1 MNEKKKNSTQKG
13 EFIDLE
19 ESQYKKR
26 TNFKT
31 ISFLIILLSLLTLL
45 AIFFLEKFN
54 YINQFLFSPKIVNNN
69 KTTEIQPGVINT
81 KNWVEKRQVENLNKR
96 INEIN
101 EEILENKLKIS
112 KSDSLILDLKQ
123 KIKILENQQ
132 KGNSNFY
139 YAEKYLILNDLL
151 NVKNKFDNRE
161 NFNLELDKLIS
172 RFNDQP
178 EIKTL
183 IIFFQDIR
191 VDEIIS
197 EGDLLDILNMKI
209 NFYQRDLSDFID
221 SNLTSD
227 ISAKED
233 IFESKENFYSYLKKL
248 FKSTYKITKIETTEN
263 QNNQGMISEIKLVE
277 SLKLAKEYLMIGDLN
292 KSIQILSKSNFDENT
307 IDQWIEDAKTLHK
320 TKQKLKLLEKK
331 LLDII
336 GREVD

>member
-69 KTTEIQPGVINT
+69 KTTEIQPEVINT

-263 QNNQGMISEIKLVE
+263 QNSQGMISEIKLVE

>member
-263 QNNQGMISEIKLVE
+263 QNSQGMISEIKLVE

-292 KSIQILSKSNFDENT
+292 KSIQILSESNFDENT

>member
-263 QNNQGMISEIKLVE
+263 QNSQGMISEIKLVE